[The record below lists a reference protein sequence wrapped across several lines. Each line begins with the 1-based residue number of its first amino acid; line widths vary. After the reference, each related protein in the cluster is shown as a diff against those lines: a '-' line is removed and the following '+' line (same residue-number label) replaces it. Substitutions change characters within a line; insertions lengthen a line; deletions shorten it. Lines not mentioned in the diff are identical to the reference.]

1 MYEDITGH
9 AKSILK
15 SVQEESKSILDRFKN
30 DIEVAKTTDEV
41 QLQEFSRKIK
51 ERLEEILT
59 LDPSSGSLKRKC
71 ALSLNYQIRH
81 AFNNLQCDIVPKA
94 KRVEEILEILER
106 DILICID
113 RARSLIL
120 FCRKCKDPQALTKCI
135 EENADYAKQ
144 ILDEAFKNAQVSLRK
159 VEALKQET
167 LQCHKTAVAEM
178 IEIYRKK
185 HKVFLE
191 HLDKCIIT
199 IRNIN
204 KQ

>member
-1 MYEDITGH
+1 MYEDITVH

-15 SVQEESKSILDRFKN
+15 KVQEESKSIVGRFKK
-30 DIEVAKTTDEV
+30 DIEVAKSTDEV

-51 ERLEEILT
+51 QRLEEILT

-71 ALSLNYQIRH
+71 ALSLNYQIHH

-94 KRVEEILEILER
+94 KRVEEILQILER

-113 RARSLIL
+113 RAKSLIV

-135 EENADYAKQ
+135 EDNADYAKQ
-144 ILDEAFKNAQVSLRK
+144 ILDEASENAQVSLRK
-159 VEALKQET
+159 AEALKQDT
-167 LQCHKTAVAEM
+167 LQCHKTAVAE
-178 IEIYRKK
+178 IVEIYRKK

-191 HLDKCIIT
+191 HLDKCIST
-199 IRNIN
+199 IRYIN